1 MGLKVFPWEMGSAGH
16 EAIEEEVRGSM
27 ATLVGGQAQD
37 VALCPSTS
45 YSVSLVSRS
54 IPLSGRRNCVLVTA
68 NQMASN
74 VMPWQRAATEA
85 GGRLIVIPRPADWDW
100 G

>member
-1 MGLKVFPWEMGSAGH
+1 MRIAEMGSADH

-27 ATLVGGQAQD
+27 ATLVGGQARD

-54 IPLSGRRNCVLVTA
+54 IPLSGRRICVLVTA
-68 NQMASN
+68 NQMAPN
-74 VMPWQRAATEA
+74 VMPWQRAAAEA